1 MAGIGRNILVAR
13 SGSDRTLLLRRS
25 ADINRAKRVGRRV
38 PTMYF
43 NMMVAPSGTV
53 ATQIAV
59 IVGRKFGHAVQR
71 NRAKRRVREL
81 ARWVES
87 RLQPGAHI
95 LIFPKRPLVT
105 LAFAS
110 LQAFWEG
117 LFRREG
123 LLRE

>member
-1 MAGIGRNILVAR
+1 
-13 SGSDRTLLLRRS
+13 
-25 ADINRAKRVGRRV
+25 
-38 PTMYF
+38 MYF

-59 IVGRKFGHAVQR
+59 IVGRKFGPAVQR

-95 LIFPKRPLVT
+95 LIFPKRLLVT

-110 LQAFWEG
+110 LQALWEG